1 MNKRLEFEMLNGVKM
16 YSSKSFIKYL
26 NLIADT
32 FVSRSCDLFYE
43 PCVLWINNKNKWQI
57 DGYGVE
63 VPTNEYITCDSVM
76 EAYEVMLRAERR
88 YKRPVNI
95 IA

>member
-1 MNKRLEFEMLNGVKM
+1 MEKRLEFEMLNGVKL
-16 YSSKSFIKYL
+16 YSSKMFIKYL

-32 FVSRSCDLFYE
+32 FVSRGHELFYE
-43 PCVLWINNKNKWQI
+43 PCVLWINAKNKWQI

-63 VPTNEYITCDSVM
+63 VPTDEYIICDSVM
-76 EAYEVMLRAERR
+76 EAYDVMLRAERR

>member
-1 MNKRLEFEMLNGVKM
+1 MLTYEALNGMKIKGSKM
-16 YSSKSFIKYL
+16 FIKYL

-32 FVSRSCDLFYE
+32 FVSRSHDLFYE
-43 PCVLWINNKNKWQI
+43 PCILWINNKNRWQI
-57 DGYGVE
+57 DGYGVD
-63 VPTNEYITCDSVM
+63 VGTDEYIVCESVM
-76 EAYEVMLRAERR
+76 EAYDVMLRAERR